1 MHCALRVS
9 CKTCRVFRSVLES
22 VKPFVASHCRNCSRS
37 KGDAADRR
45 KHPAVEPA
53 DPSPRSPQTP
63 NKTKQHPVAHQYT
76 YCPAKGGAGLFQPH
90 GLRTKDHHLAWTR
103 PIYTTV
109 VGQSANSING
119 AVWKSKRVFNDNY
132 RCLNRFKLNLGKN

>member
-90 GLRTKDHHLAWTR
+90 GLRTKDHHLA
-103 PIYTTV
+103 
-109 VGQSANSING
+109 
-119 AVWKSKRVFNDNY
+119 
-132 RCLNRFKLNLGKN
+132 

>member
-1 MHCALRVS
+1 MHCALRVP

-22 VKPFVASHCRNCSRS
+22 VKPFVARHCRNCSRS

-53 DPSPRSPQTP
+53 DPLPRSPQTP

-90 GLRTKDHHLAWTR
+90 GLRTKNHQLA
-103 PIYTTV
+103 
-109 VGQSANSING
+109 
-119 AVWKSKRVFNDNY
+119 
-132 RCLNRFKLNLGKN
+132 